1 MLTLEEK
8 SILEEIS
15 FEEPKM
21 LLYKFNNLI
30 RQSGSEDERKAAYY
44 IGERLAGFGMDYEIL
59 WPEIYLSTP
68 VKAELKIIGQ
78 NEEINV
84 KTPSYSM
91 STGDKW
97 VDGELIYASSYRPP
111 YATDEFEYKLR
122 FESDPK
128 GKIVICDGIPSPD
141 KVNDIIS
148 NKGVA
153 AIFVQSGERIHE
165 GICTSVWGSPGYEDL
180 ANINRIP
187 VVSVNKPDGKRLIES
202 LKENKVRAALRTLLD
217 DGWKKCP
224 LVLTKILGCE
234 SPEKFILLHGHID
247 SWHKG
252 IGDNALGNA
261 TMLEIARVLQ
271 NNRSKLKKSV
281 WIAWWPGHSTG
292 RYAGSTW
299 FADQFAMEFH
309 DNCIAQV
316 NCKSTGCVNAN
327 TYDGI
332 MWTEEMDD
340 FCRQIV
346 VSVTGIEPKWT
357 RPHRA
362 GDYSFNN
369 IGISSFFMLSST
381 MSREKMEKLGY
392 YEVYGCGGNIEWHT
406 ENDDM
411 SIVDEKIFLRD
422 TKLYLAGIYKMVNEP
437 LLPVNIKKL
446 LESMRSYLHEYQ
458 TAAGDSFDFGIVF
471 DELRN
476 LELSVEEFYDKVGEY
491 RNDSQKSDM
500 ICNTILRIVRK
511 LIRINYTSRQEF
523 RHDPAAMMPPIPDL
537 APVLMLNSMS
547 NTDQKF
553 LVTQL
558 VRARNRV
565 LHALKECRQ
574 IIMDVSL

>member
-8 SILEEIS
+8 SILKEIT
-15 FEEPKM
+15 FDEPKL

-30 RQSGSEDERKAAYY
+30 RQSGSEDERRAAYY
-44 IGERLAGFGMDYEIL
+44 ISERLDSYGVDNEIL

-91 STGDKW
+91 STGGKW

-111 YATDEFEYKLR
+111 YAADEFEYRLR

-128 GKIVICDGIPSPD
+128 GKIVICEGIPSPD
-141 KVNDIIS
+141 KVNDIIN

-153 AIFVQSGERIHE
+153 AIFVQSGEDIHE

-187 VVSVNKPDGKRLIES
+187 VVSVNNPDGRRLIEY
-202 LKENKVRAALRTLLD
+202 LKHGKVRVAVRTLLD
-217 DGWKKCP
+217 EGWKKCP
-224 LVLTKILGCE
+224 LVLTKILGYE
-234 SPEKFILLHGHID
+234 NPEKFLLLHGHMD

-299 FADQFAMEFH
+299 FADRFAMEFY

-316 NCKSTGCVNAN
+316 NCESTGCVNAN

-332 MWTEEMDD
+332 MWTEDMDD
-340 FCRQIV
+340 FCRDIV
-346 VSVTGIEPKWT
+346 VDVTGIEPKWT
-357 RPHRA
+357 RPIRA

-369 IGISSFFMLSST
+369 IGISSFFMLSSN
-381 MSREKMEKLGY
+381 MSKEKIEKLGY

-411 SIVDEKIFLRD
+411 RIVDEKIFLRD
-422 TKLYLAGIYKMVNEP
+422 TRLYLAGIYKMVNEP
-437 LLPVNIKKL
+437 QLPINIKKL
-446 LESMRSYLHEYQ
+446 LESMKNYLNEYQ
-458 TAAGDSFDFGIVF
+458 AAAGDSFDFGIVF
-471 DELRN
+471 NEIISLELLVDEL
-476 LELSVEEFYDKVGEY
+476 YYKADKYKNE
-491 RNDSQKSDM
+491 NEKNHI

-523 RHDPAAMMPPIPDL
+523 KHDPAAMMPPIPDL
-537 APVLMLNSMS
+537 APVLMINNIS
-547 NTDQKF
+547 NGDQKF
-553 LVTQL
+553 LITQL
-558 VRARNRV
+558 IRARNRV
-565 LHALKECRQ
+565 IYTLRECQQ
-574 IIMDVSL
+574 IIADISL

>member
-281 WIAWWPGHSTG
+281 IS
-292 RYAGSTW
+292 YA
-299 FADQFAMEFH
+299 
-309 DNCIAQV
+309 
-316 NCKSTGCVNAN
+316 
-327 TYDGI
+327 
-332 MWTEEMDD
+332 
-340 FCRQIV
+340 
-346 VSVTGIEPKWT
+346 
-357 RPHRA
+357 
-362 GDYSFNN
+362 
-369 IGISSFFMLSST
+369 FM
-381 MSREKMEKLGY
+381 
-392 YEVYGCGGNIEWHT
+392 
-406 ENDDM
+406 
-411 SIVDEKIFLRD
+411 
-422 TKLYLAGIYKMVNEP
+422 P
-437 LLPVNIKKL
+437 
-446 LESMRSYLHEYQ
+446 
-458 TAAGDSFDFGIVF
+458 
-471 DELRN
+471 
-476 LELSVEEFYDKVGEY
+476 
-491 RNDSQKSDM
+491 
-500 ICNTILRIVRK
+500 
-511 LIRINYTSRQEF
+511 
-523 RHDPAAMMPPIPDL
+523 
-537 APVLMLNSMS
+537 
-547 NTDQKF
+547 
-553 LVTQL
+553 
-558 VRARNRV
+558 
-565 LHALKECRQ
+565 
-574 IIMDVSL
+574 